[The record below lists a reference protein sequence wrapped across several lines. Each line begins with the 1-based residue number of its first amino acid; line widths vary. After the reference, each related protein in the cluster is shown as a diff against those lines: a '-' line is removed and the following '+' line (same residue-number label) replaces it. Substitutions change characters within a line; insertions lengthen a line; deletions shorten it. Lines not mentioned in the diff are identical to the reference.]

1 MIKLI
6 EYLKTHQQGA
16 KWGGLLLIGIILVW
30 SIAGVDNH
38 HAHTWAEKHIPW
50 FWSIF
55 ALISAAVLIFVA
67 RLISKNTEASEDYY
81 DK

>member
-6 EYLKTHQQGA
+6 DYIKAHPQGA
-16 KWGGLLLIGIILVW
+16 KWSGLLLVGIILVW

-38 HAHTWAEKHIPW
+38 HAHTWAEKYIPW
-50 FWSIF
+50 FWSLF
-55 ALISAAVLIFVA
+55 ALASAATLIFVA
-67 RLISKNTEASEDYY
+67 KQASKNTEASEDYY